1 MDDVTYNHECDNIV
15 QHVCEELYHV
25 PVPLKPAPIPL
36 PPPPAPFP
44 VTPKPIFLPTSESR
58 TPRSSASPSVSF
70 RSESPS
76 VSFRSRPS
84 LPPRY
89 KRQSQSNDPDLD
101 TEKLVTG
108 LHTAVKAP
116 APTILSHQGEL
127 K

>member
-1 MDDVTYNHECDNIV
+1 MDDVTYDHECDNIV

-58 TPRSSASPSVSF
+58 TPRSSAT
-70 RSESPS
+70 PS

-108 LHTAVKAP
+108 LHTAVKAQ
-116 APTILSHQGEL
+116 APTILSHQGKLE
-127 K
+127 